1 MSTTSTASDKVAPV
15 PVKMEAASAD
25 IFELVYKKGNLL
37 HSMHFRAPDK
47 EVAMEKAKLL
57 CEKRQL
63 RYVYVNPWLHDID
76 KMIEFETDENWMG
89 KK

>member
-1 MSTTSTASDKVAPV
+1 MATATDKVTPIV
-15 PVKMEAASAD
+15 DKVDPAAVD

-37 HSMHFRAPDK
+37 HTMHFKAPSK
-47 EVAMEKAKLL
+47 EVAIEKAKQL

-76 KMIEFETDENWMG
+76 KMIEFEAEDGWN
-89 KK
+89 KRA